1 MTTFRVDPELL
12 QGLAGRFGNLVSEF
26 ETLGATGLDL
36 GDTGDPDLVNA
47 IERFVDRSRSGLG
60 ELTQQ
65 FDQVRQLMVAT
76 AMGYDHVDSHVES
89 GIAQDLQSAVG
100 PIAGSIGNSQSVS

>member
-1 MTTFRVDPELL
+1 MSTFRVDPELL

-26 ETLGATGLDL
+26 EALGAAGLDL

-60 ELTQQ
+60 ELMQQ
-65 FDQVRQLMVAT
+65 FDQVRQLLMAT
-76 AMGYDHVDSHVES
+76 ATGYDHVETHVES
-89 GIAQDLQSAVG
+89 GIAEDLESAG
-100 PIAGSIGNSQSVS
+100 GTIAGSVGSV

>member
-1 MTTFRVDPELL
+1 VATFRVDPEVL

-26 ETLGATGLDL
+26 ETLGAAGLDL

-65 FDQVRQLMVAT
+65 FDQVRRLLVAT
-76 AMGYDHVDSHVES
+76 AMGYDRVDTHVES
-89 GIAQDLQSAVG
+89 GIAQDLESAGG
-100 PIAGSIGNSQSVS
+100 PIAGSIGSS